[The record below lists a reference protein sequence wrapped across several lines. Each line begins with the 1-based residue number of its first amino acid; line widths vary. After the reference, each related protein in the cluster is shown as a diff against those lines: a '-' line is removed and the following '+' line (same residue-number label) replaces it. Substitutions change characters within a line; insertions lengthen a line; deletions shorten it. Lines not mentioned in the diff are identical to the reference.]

1 MEFNFIQVIGIVLA
15 VLLIVSSIIIGRK
28 KSQKEKS
35 TEMSEMKESKNQPS
49 NQKDNFLLEKGASI
63 SPETNSIND
72 IDSFDN
78 KSTDYWQKVLD
89 ADKKVNAEKNWDRSS
104 KKYFS

>member
-28 KSQKEKS
+28 KSQKGKS
-35 TEMSEMKESKNQPS
+35 TEMGEMKESKNQPS
-49 NQKDNFLLEKGASI
+49 KDNFLLDKGIPI
-63 SPETNSIND
+63 SPETNSTND
-72 IDSFDN
+72 IDSFEK
-78 KSTDYWQKVLD
+78 KSSDYWQNVLD

-104 KKYFS
+104 SKKYFS

>member
-35 TEMSEMKESKNQPS
+35 TEMGEMKESKNQS
-49 NQKDNFLLEKGASI
+49 SKDNFLLDKGISI
-63 SPETNSIND
+63 SPETNSTND
-72 IDSFDN
+72 IDSFEK
-78 KSTDYWQKVLD
+78 KSSDYWQNVLD

-104 KKYFS
+104 SKKYFS

>member
-1 MEFNFIQVIGIVLA
+1 MELNFIQVIGIVLA
-15 VLLIVSSIIIGRK
+15 VLLIVSSILLGRK
-28 KSQKEKS
+28 KSQEKS
-35 TEMSEMKESKNQPS
+35 YEISEMKESKNQPS

-72 IDSFDN
+72 INSFDN
-78 KSTDYWQKVLD
+78 KSTDYWQNVLD
-89 ADKKVNAEKNWDRSS
+89 TDKKVNAEKNWDRSS